1 MNAFPPPSQEK
12 PSILVIDD
20 STENLDVLKETL
32 KGSYIVRPALHGELG
47 LRIANSKPQPDL
59 ILLDVMMPG
68 IDGYEV
74 LRQLRTD
81 PATKDIPVIFV
92 TAVSD
97 VVGELR
103 GLELGAVDYITK
115 PFNPSV
121 VRARVRTHLALR
133 AAQKEIERQNS
144 ELVYERE
151 LIERTIERMRES
163 DQFDTAYL
171 RYVVAPLERS
181 NGDILLSA
189 RTADGGQWLL
199 FGDTTGHGLPAAVA
213 APLISYIFYS
223 HARAGHSAATTI
235 SEINAMMC
243 QQLPAELFMT
253 ACFVDIAADRKSFSA
268 WNAAM
273 PPMVLF
279 SGGEVRQRIEASR
292 LMPFGISPMLDI
304 EANRVRV
311 TLDHPSRLYLH
322 SDGASDVE
330 DADGKAFGSYR
341 LELFIAEM
349 LKYDMTPADLLPHLA
364 AFNGNQVF
372 EDDIGLIEI
381 AL

>member
-1 MNAFPPPSQEK
+1 
-12 PSILVIDD
+12 
-20 STENLDVLKETL
+20 
-32 KGSYIVRPALHGELG
+32 
-47 LRIANSKPQPDL
+47 
-59 ILLDVMMPG
+59 
-68 IDGYEV
+68 
-74 LRQLRTD
+74 
-81 PATKDIPVIFV
+81 
-92 TAVSD
+92 
-97 VVGELR
+97 
-103 GLELGAVDYITK
+103 
-115 PFNPSV
+115 
-121 VRARVRTHLALR
+121 
-133 AAQKEIERQNS
+133 
-144 ELVYERE
+144 
-151 LIERTIERMRES
+151 MRES

-199 FGDTTGHGLPAAVA
+199 FGDITGHGLPAAVA

-223 HARAGHSAATTI
+223 HARTGRSAAATI
-235 SEINAMMC
+235 AEINAMMC

-253 ACFVDIAADRKSFSA
+253 ACFVDIAADRKSFNA

-273 PPMVLF
+273 PPMILF

-304 EANRVRV
+304 EANRVCV

-330 DADGKAFGSYR
+330 DANGEAFGSYR

-381 AL
+381 GL